1 MEGLTTAVH
10 WEVESLISYVDFG
23 EEEIMHNVIT
33 FMGKILI
40 FSVGTKNFFFPA
52 DQISK
57 NTFSEKSHQQL
68 DESQR
73 GKIPDSTES
82 LHCNCVL
89 LILYLSLPFWEK
101 RERRGGGGVKARPQ
115 SAL

>member
-40 FSVGTKNFFFPA
+40 FSVGTKKIFFL
-52 DQISK
+52 QIKSPK
-57 NTFSEKSHQQL
+57 THFLRNLISSWTSLNGEKFLTALSHC
-68 DESQR
+68 
-73 GKIPDSTES
+73 TATVF
-82 LHCNCVL
+82 C
-89 LILYLSLPFWEK
+89 
-101 RERRGGGGVKARPQ
+101 
-115 SAL
+115 